1 MFIYSFVGIILV
13 LLFVLS
19 FLIPLTIGFCIS
31 FYLVVDFIK
40 GLKQYYDGDNSKN

>member
-31 FYLVVDFIK
+31 FYLVIDFIK
-40 GLKQYYDGDNSKN
+40 VLKQYYDGDNSKN

>member
-13 LLFVLS
+13 LLFVLI
-19 FLIPLTIGFCIS
+19 FLIPLAIGFCIS
-31 FYLVVDFIK
+31 FYLVIDFIK

>member
-1 MFIYSFVGIILV
+1 MFIYNLIGIIFI

-19 FLIPLTIGFCIS
+19 FFIPLAIGFCFS
-31 FYLVVDFIK
+31 FYLVIDFIR

>member
-1 MFIYSFVGIILV
+1 MFIYSLIGIVLV

-19 FLIPLTIGFCIS
+19 FLIPLTIGFFIS
-31 FYLVVDFIK
+31 FYMVVDFVR

>member
-1 MFIYSFVGIILV
+1 MFIYNLIGIILV

-19 FLIPLTIGFCIS
+19 FLIPLTIGFYIS
-31 FYLVVDFIK
+31 FYLVIDFIK